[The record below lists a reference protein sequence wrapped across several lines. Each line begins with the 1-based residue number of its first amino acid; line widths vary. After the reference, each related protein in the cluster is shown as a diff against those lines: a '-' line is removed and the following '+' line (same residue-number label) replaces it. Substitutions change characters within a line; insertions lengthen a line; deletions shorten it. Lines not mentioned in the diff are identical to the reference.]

1 MAMGEPAT
9 YNGFASGRPSPAGAG
24 GFRPHSSDELNA
36 AAKSSKSWLASQGG
50 AQSSSALKQSVL
62 GRRQRDAPLPGA
74 AAALARSLG
83 PPRLSQSRSARGLRA
98 GKPQLRSVR
107 SGAGSLT
114 GVRVGKTQDRF
125 EVVGG
130 AAAATAESKK

>member
-9 YNGFASGRPSPAGAG
+9 YNGFAGGRPAPAGAG
-24 GFRPHSSDELNA
+24 GFRPHASDELSA
-36 AAKSSKSWLASQGG
+36 ASKSSKAWLASQGG
-50 AQSSSALKQSVL
+50 AQPSSALKQSVL
-62 GRRQRDAPLPGA
+62 GRRSRDPPLPGA

-83 PPRLSQSRSARGLRA
+83 PPRLSQSRSARGLRT

-107 SGAGSLT
+107 SGAASLT
-114 GVRVGKTQDRF
+114 GVRVGAVNDRF

-130 AAAATAESKK
+130 AAATAESKK